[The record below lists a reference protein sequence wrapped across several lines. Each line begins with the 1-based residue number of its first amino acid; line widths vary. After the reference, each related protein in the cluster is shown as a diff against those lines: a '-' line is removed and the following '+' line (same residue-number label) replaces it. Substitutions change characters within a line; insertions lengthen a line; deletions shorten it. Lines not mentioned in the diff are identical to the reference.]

1 MMNHRIPD
9 EVRYARQIRFKP
21 LAVDG
26 QSLITASK
34 VAVVGMGALGCVIAQ
49 HLARGGAGY
58 LRLIDRDIVEA
69 SNLQRQ
75 ILYDEDDV
83 YAVMPK
89 AQAAA
94 RRLKAANSSIQV
106 DAMVEDL
113 TPANAEELLKGVD
126 LILDGTDNF
135 STRYLINDYSVKH
148 GIPWIYG
155 GAVGSGGMMM
165 AIRPGSTPCYRC
177 LFPAAP
183 APGTTDTC
191 ETAGVLSPAIDMAAS
206 LQTAEAFK
214 LLSGRS
220 DKLHGSLIQFDIWD
234 TGMTQLKISDSKRAD
249 CPCCG
254 LHHYEFLEPDEA
266 HPAVE
271 ALCGRSSVQ
280 LTPAV
285 PMRLNLDELASR
297 LQAAGTV
304 ERNPYLL
311 KLLLPNDQSLV
322 LFPDGRALIQGTNDP
337 DQARRLYTRIMAP

>member
-1 MMNHRIPD
+1 MNDRIPD
-9 EVRYARQIRFKP
+9 EVRYARQIRFSP
-21 LAVDG
+21 IGTEG
-26 QSLITASK
+26 QSRITAST

-49 HLARGGAGY
+49 HLARGGVGR

-83 YAVMPK
+83 RQVMPK
-89 AQAAA
+89 AEAAA

-106 DAMVEDL
+106 DAEIADL
-113 TPANAEELLKGVD
+113 SPANAEELLRGVD

-135 STRYLINDYSVKH
+135 STRYLINDYSIKH
-148 GIPWIYG
+148 RIPWIYG

-165 AIRPGSTPCYRC
+165 TIRPGSTPCYRC
-177 LFPAAP
+177 LFPSAP
-183 APGTTDTC
+183 QPGTTDTC

-214 LLSGRS
+214 LLAGRS
-220 DKLHGSLIQFDIWD
+220 DMLHGNLLQFDIWN
-234 TGMTQLKISDSKRAD
+234 TRLTQLKIAGSKRAE

-254 LHHYEFLEPDEA
+254 LCQYEFLEPGEA
-266 HPAVE
+266 YPAVE

-280 LTPAV
+280 LTPAA
-285 PMRLNLDELASR
+285 PMRLNLDELAAR

-311 KLLLPNDQSLV
+311 KLLLQDEYALI

-337 DQARRLYTRIMAP
+337 VLAKRIYTRIMAP